1 MTIFFQ
7 YKNKTHQVDL
17 AKGIDISIPI
27 RNGFDNPNCFW
38 SPMPSFEAVR
48 AGDFIGDTQQGGV
61 VNFKNIQI
69 NPHGNGTHTECVGH
83 IAKEVFTIN
92 QCLKEF
98 HFFSKLVSIFPQKM
112 DNGDRV
118 ITKSQLMEVLEK
130 NSCKALIIK
139 TMPNDNFKK
148 TTNYSGA
155 NPPYLHHEAVSYL
168 VECGVEHLLVDLP
181 SVDREEDEGKLLA
194 HKAFWLYPENT
205 RSNCTITELIYVP
218 NEVKDGFYFLNIQI
232 ASFEMDASPSKILLF
247 NLGEY

>member
-1 MTIFFQ
+1 
-7 YKNKTHQVDL
+7 
-17 AKGIDISIPI
+17 
-27 RNGFDNPNCFW
+27 
-38 SPMPSFEAVR
+38 
-48 AGDFIGDTQQGGV
+48 
-61 VNFKNIQI
+61 
-69 NPHGNGTHTECVGH
+69 
-83 IAKEVFTIN
+83 VFTIN

-118 ITKSQLMEVLEK
+118 ITKAQLMEVLEK
-130 NSCKALIIK
+130 NSCKALIIR

-148 TTNYSGA
+148 TTNYSGV

-194 HKAFWLYPENT
+194 HKAFWHYPENT

-232 ASFEMDASPSKILLF
+232 ASFEMDASPSKIILF
-247 NLGEY
+247 DFVD